1 MVFVPFAL
9 PVSEKNSDRLLISQ
23 VEFVDG
29 QYKFENRP
37 VNGEIIDYYEN
48 DVLKFRYRVLEG
60 RLHGLATEFYSD
72 GKVKSE
78 RNYTFN
84 KLFGSFVEYFRDGD
98 VKVQFKVGHNAY
110 GSGEQVT
117 DLQVASKA
125 KHKLKS
131 KEDGIIHFID
141 QDKNLQTS
149 EFISILSQSNYR
161 ILNKE
166 GEMIFKN

>member
-9 PVSEKNSDRLLISQ
+9 PMSEKKSDRLLISQ

-72 GKVKSE
+72 GNVKSK

-84 KLFGSFVEYFRDGD
+84 KLFGSFVEYFHNGD
-98 VKVQFKVGHNAY
+98 IKVKFKVGHNAY
-110 GSGEQVT
+110 GSGEYVT
-117 DLQVASKA
+117 ELKVASKGS
-125 KHKLKS
+125 HKLKS
-131 KEDGIIHFID
+131 KNDGIIHFIAED
-141 QDKNLQTS
+141 EDLQTS
-149 EFISILSQSNYR
+149 EFISILNQSDYK
-161 ILNKE
+161 ILSKE
-166 GEMIFKN
+166 GKMIFKN